1 MTAAVASMLRAI
13 ATCAIGLAWALREGP
28 ALWRARA
35 ARRAAH
41 AAPKW
46 RL

>member
-1 MTAAVASMLRAI
+1 MSTFVASMLRGV
-13 ATCAIGLAWALREGP
+13 ATGAIGLAWALREGP